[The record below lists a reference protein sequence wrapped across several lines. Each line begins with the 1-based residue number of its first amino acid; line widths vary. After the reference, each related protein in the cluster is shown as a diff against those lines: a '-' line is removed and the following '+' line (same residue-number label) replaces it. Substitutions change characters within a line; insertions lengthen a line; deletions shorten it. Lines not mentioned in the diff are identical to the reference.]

1 MDDFEKSQSL
11 SQMGIYYHRTRQYR
25 QALEVLTEANKC
37 LKRFSKEKCIAG
49 VHPDNVESME
59 EEESDD
65 DGKSSQFE
73 SDDDEE
79 PQVLISELETGV
91 RDEEE
96 ESCNDGKLDQER
108 KITEEENIS
117 GIKGNSDNK
126 QGICHTEENDKP
138 STATGDHKQPE
149 VLPTT
154 NNLPTA
160 VRLTMPVSCGLAE
173 TFNPVT
179 NPLVSLMGM
188 DSEIHFSYVN
198 PSANSGTQT
207 ISMQDLTENNE
218 NATKGKSTNKEA
230 VKLKEKAVAITD
242 DIILQC
248 LVKTGSGR
256 LSDVIG
262 LDHVIVSM
270 KKTIFLPLVA
280 EKEFGSDLQGVLL
293 FGPSGVGKTHI
304 LSCLVGELN
313 YIKEEKCKTFPTIS
327 IWKVEPKDILHKW
340 IGDSDKYLSRI
351 FELAH
356 EKRPSIIIIDEI
368 DSLLCQRKE
377 DDPEHIRRLKT
388 GFLSCMDGLNNYSG
402 IVVVGLTNFPQHLDY
417 AFRRRFSKRIY
428 IGLPDSF
435 ARERILAHYLKKT
448 NLLTESFDLG
458 KISSMTEGFSAHDLA
473 VAISKLQALQY
484 TSNFSSDGVN
494 DTVQLMKV
502 GCKPTTLITQE
513 MFEGLIR
520 TDGSTNGA
528 TNDEKTLD
536 ELKRWGREF
545 GAEGMTQPVYYEGE
559 YEPTLS
565 SCLFE
570 MFCCLFY

>member
-37 LKRFSKEKCIAG
+37 LKRFSKDRDSTFQLQVLTDLIGVNEDLAIVCLHELEKEKCIAG

-73 SDDDEE
+73 SDDDEKL
-79 PQVLISELETGV
+79 QVLISELETGV

-126 QGICHTEENDKP
+126 QGICHTEENDKR

-230 VKLKEKAVAITD
+230 VKLKEKTVAITD

-262 LDHVIVSM
+262 LDHVI
-270 KKTIFLPLVA
+270 
-280 EKEFGSDLQGVLL
+280 
-293 FGPSGVGKTHI
+293 
-304 LSCLVGELN
+304 LVGELN

-494 DTVQLMKV
+494 DIVQLMKV

-528 TNDEKTLD
+528 TNDEKTVD